1 MSRKTRNSYRVVME
15 ESFKQGVDFDSYE
28 KLDNFIK
35 EQRCS
40 KIKTKSKI
48 SFPERQGKS
57 IFWNNL
63 TPYVIE
69 RRNSRVETSITF
81 AVSFQTYDAGDARSI
96 AEQIANEFNSPEYR
110 LELCVWNL
118 LDTISLN

>member
-1 MSRKTRNSYRVVME
+1 MSRKLRNSYRVVMN
-15 ESFKQGVDFDSYE
+15 ESYTQGKDFDDYAQ
-28 KLDNFIK
+28 LDSFIK
-35 EQRCS
+35 EKRCS
-40 KIKTKSKI
+40 KIKTKNKI
-48 SFPERQGKS
+48 SFPERQGKA

-69 RRNSRVETSITF
+69 RKNSRNETKLTF

-96 AEQIANEFNSPEYR
+96 AEQIAKEFDSTEYR
-110 LELCVWNL
+110 LELCIWNL